1 MNSAQN
7 NFATPALIDPDRC
20 NDVFAEG
27 IATIETFG
35 GCARIVLFATRDMGD
50 GDFDR
55 IVVARIVVP
64 TSILPV
70 VQAQATALA
79 AGLPFVSAVTNGEG
93 LSHAN

>member
-1 MNSAQN
+1 MSAGRS
-7 NFATPALIDPDRC
+7 NFTTPALIDPDRC

-79 AGLPFVSAVTNGEG
+79 AGFPFVSAVTDGVARCD
-93 LSHAN
+93 AN